1 MVQLSLSL
9 LPAAVPTLP
18 LPEVHCR
25 LNTKLGEGR
34 ACVGRVEK
42 AEPSPHSP
50 PLRESAEPMA
60 HGMDGPAYKIQQ
72 PRCRLGPYDCR
83 NISMWSLPRV
93 MPGNAGPGQLLCS
106 LWLEPQ
112 DRLYGE
118 GASMNIWPAQVIHNP
133 GKTL

>member
-1 MVQLSLSL
+1 MVQLRLSL
-9 LPAAVPTLP
+9 LPAVVPTLP

-60 HGMDGPAYKIQQ
+60 HGMVQLTRSSSLDADLGLMIAGTYQCGP
-72 PRCRLGPYDCR
+72 CLGSC
-83 NISMWSLPRV
+83 LAV
-93 MPGNAGPGQLLCS
+93 
-106 LWLEPQ
+106 
-112 DRLYGE
+112 
-118 GASMNIWPAQVIHNP
+118 PAQDNCCALCVWSP
-133 GKTL
+133 R